1 MAAPAKRPR
10 RRMRIALVWRA
21 ALAAAVLLAALTILL
36 LSRDVMRDWDRLQ
49 IDAERA
55 RELMARLPSRAEAA

>member
-1 MAAPAKRPR
+1 M
-10 RRMRIALVWRA
+10 WRA
-21 ALAAAVLLAALTILL
+21 ALAVAALVAGLAILL

-55 RELMARLPSRAEAA
+55 RLRATDEEVP